1 MFKTTVL
8 SAVLFAATA
17 FTAQAHEVWLE
28 RDATTLHVYL
38 GDPDGKPDP
47 EAAKRLT
54 GGQLLVGGK
63 PQAIAYT
70 VQPDHQTAP
79 VAATGDVRWVHNT
92 VWEPWKTDDGKYQA
106 AVYHARYG
114 RSETTAGQGY
124 EFVPVAANSDTFV
137 LTFEGK
143 PVANKTVKLVDP
155 DKWARQM
162 ETDAQGRFTVP
173 ARGKGKYILIAENET
188 PSDVT
193 VSGQKVDSLLHI
205 ATLTYIAD

>member
-1 MFKTTVL
+1 MFKTAVL

-28 RDATTLHVYL
+28 REAAALHVYL
-38 GDPDGKPDP
+38 GDPDGRPDP

-54 GGQLLVGGK
+54 GGRLLIDGQ
-63 PQAIAYT
+63 PQAVAYT
-70 VQPDHQTAP
+70 AQADHQTVP
-79 VAATGDVRWVHNT
+79 VTAAGDVRWVHDT
-92 VWEPWKTDDGKYQA
+92 VWEPWKTDDGKFQA

-114 RSETTAGQGY
+114 RSEPTGGAGY

-143 PVANKTVKLVDP
+143 PVPDKTVKLVDP

-162 ETDAQGRFTVP
+162 ATDGEGRFTVP

-205 ATLTYIAD
+205 ATLTYIAE